1 MAIDYKKENKIAIF
15 TINRPEVA
23 NTLSV
28 QAFEEL
34 YSGLLDFRDDD
45 DLSVG
50 IITGSGDKVFC
61 GGVDV
66 KDFLP
71 SIKNS
76 VKKPWKSP
84 DKITRRFEI
93 WKPIIAAI
101 NGVAL
106 GGGLEIA
113 LFCDLRIAAENAI
126 MGFPEVTLGF
136 FPGGGGTQRL
146 PRLIPPGIALEMLL
160 TGKRIKAQEA
170 YNIGLVNK
178 VVPTGLALVAAKE
191 IANSI
196 CQAGPLAVRGVKEAV
211 LRGLNNLSLEEG
223 LRLEESIAQ
232 YIYTTKDF
240 AEGISAFTEKKKP
253 QFKGY

>member
-15 TINRPEVA
+15 TINRPEAA
-23 NTLSV
+23 NTLSI

-34 YSGLLDFRDDD
+34 YNGLIDFRDDD
-45 DLSVG
+45 DLLAG

-71 SIKNS
+71 SIKSS
-76 VKKPWKSP
+76 VRKPWKSP
-84 DKITRRFEI
+84 DKITRRFEL
-93 WKPIIAAI
+93 WKPLIAAI

-106 GGGLEIA
+106 GGGMEIA
-113 LFCDLRIAAENAI
+113 LFCDIRVASENAV

-136 FPGGGGTQRL
+136 FPGGGSTQRL

-160 TGKRIKAQEA
+160 TGKRLKAQEA
-170 YNIGLVNK
+170 FNIGLVNK
-178 VVPTGLALVAAKE
+178 VVPAGLALVAAKE
-191 IANSI
+191 IANTIS
-196 CQAGPLAVRGVKEAV
+196 QAGPLAVKGIKEAV
-211 LRGLNNLSLEEG
+211 IRGFNNMSLEEG
-223 LRLEESIAQ
+223 LRLEESIAH

-240 AEGISAFTEKKKP
+240 AEGIAAFTEKKKP
-253 QFKGY
+253 QFKGL

>member
-1 MAIDYKKENKIAIF
+1 MAIDYKKENKVAIF

-23 NTLSV
+23 NTLNV

-34 YSGLLDFRDDD
+34 YDALIDFRDDD
-45 DLSVG
+45 DLMAG

-71 SIKNS
+71 SIKES
-76 VKKPWKSP
+76 VNKSWKSP
-84 DKITRRFEI
+84 DKITRRLEL
-93 WKPIIAAI
+93 WKPLIAAI

-113 LFCDLRIAAENAI
+113 LFCDIRVASENAV

-146 PRLIPPGIALEMLL
+146 PRLIPPGIAMEMLL

-170 YNIGLVNK
+170 CNIGLINK
-178 VVPTGLALVAAKE
+178 VVPIGLALAAAKE

-196 CQAGPLAVRGVKEAV
+196 SQAGPLAVRGVKESV
-211 LRGLNNLSLEEG
+211 TRGIYNMSLEEG
-223 LRLEESIAQ
+223 LRLEESIAH

-240 AEGISAFTEKKKP
+240 AEGIAAFTEKKKP
-253 QFKGY
+253 QFKGI